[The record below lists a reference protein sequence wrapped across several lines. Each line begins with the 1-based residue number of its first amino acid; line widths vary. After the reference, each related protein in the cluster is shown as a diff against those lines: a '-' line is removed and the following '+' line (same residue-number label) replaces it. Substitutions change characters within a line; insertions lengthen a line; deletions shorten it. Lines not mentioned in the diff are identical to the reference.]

1 MELAGY
7 CTPAYYPSALV
18 RIGQTG
24 YHLVSTMSFMS
35 TQPST
40 SLSNARQATAVGVR
54 VRHRRHLFAHR
65 LGNRVAQVPRHSA
78 PAARE
83 GRKATEEVQCL
94 PALVRCVDQTLDL
107 QAGDTFGFCRASYSG
122 NWTALYNVS
131 NTIPPIVDSSAKGR
145 TVQCDLPPVAPSI
158 FSGTLCLAL
167 TFLLTLSNLHSG
179 SLEPK
184 SLFKAQLILKWHH
197 RRSE

>member
-7 CTPAYYPSALV
+7 CTSAYYPSALV

-107 QAGDTFGFCRASYSG
+107 QAGDTFGFCRASHSG

-131 NTIPPIVDSSAKGR
+131 NTIPPIVDGSAKGR

-158 FSGTLCLAL
+158 FSGTLLGVNVL
-167 TFLLTLSNLHSG
+167 ELLPNVKPEQPS
-179 SLEPK
+179 
-184 SLFKAQLILKWHH
+184 
-197 RRSE
+197 RR